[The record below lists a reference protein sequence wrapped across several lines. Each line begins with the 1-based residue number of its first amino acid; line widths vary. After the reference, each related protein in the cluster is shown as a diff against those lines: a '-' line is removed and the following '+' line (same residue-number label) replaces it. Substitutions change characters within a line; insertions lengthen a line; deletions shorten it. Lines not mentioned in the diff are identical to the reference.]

1 MGQGDVC
8 LLLPSPR
15 RKALFDDRLQ
25 FSPDRSSVKQ
35 LFEKLAFEKL
45 ATKAAS
51 RAKAKNAKLDP

>member
-1 MGQGDVC
+1 
-8 LLLPSPR
+8 
-15 RKALFDDRLQ
+15 LFDDRLQ